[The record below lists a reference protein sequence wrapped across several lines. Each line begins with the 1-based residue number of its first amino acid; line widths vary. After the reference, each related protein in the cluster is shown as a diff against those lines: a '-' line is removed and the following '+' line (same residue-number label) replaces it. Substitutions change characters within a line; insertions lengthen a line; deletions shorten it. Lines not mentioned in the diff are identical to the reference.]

1 MKKLMTVLEIKH
13 FDAQGKLL
21 WEQKNIPNL
30 IHHAA
35 EQYFLSI
42 LFSSTEA
49 SVPLNYYC
57 GLDNRVSP
65 DASDTLANLSQEPT
79 QFAYA
84 RQAVSSTT
92 GFTIGLNTD
101 DIYQAT
107 SNVLTFNASGGS
119 WGPVK
124 NVFLATTVNNSGVL
138 LSTAALDG
146 SRFLN
151 DGESTTLRL
160 GLTLRDA
167 SNAVFV

>member
-21 WEQKNIPNL
+21 WEKKHIPNV

-35 EQYFLSI
+35 EQYFLSV
-42 LFSSTEA
+42 LFNTTA
-49 SVPLNYYC
+49 ATVPINYYC
-57 GLDNRVSP
+57 GLDNRTSP

-79 QFAYA
+79 QFGYT
-84 RQAVSSTT
+84 RQAVSSST
-92 GFTIGLNTD
+92 GFTVGLNTD
-101 DIYQAT
+101 SIYQAT
-107 SNVLTFNASGGS
+107 SNVLTFVASGGS

>member
-1 MKKLMTVLEIKH
+1 MTVLEIKH
-13 FDAQGKLL
+13 FDVNGKLL
-21 WEQKNIPNL
+21 WEKNNIKNIV
-30 IHHAA
+30 HHAA
-35 EQYFLSI
+35 EEYFLNV
-42 LFSSTEA
+42 LFSTTSA

-57 GLDNRVSP
+57 GLDNRTSP
-65 DASDTLANLSQEPT
+65 DVSDTLANLSQEPT
-79 QFAYA
+79 QFGYA
-84 RQAVSSTT
+84 RQSVSSTT

-101 DIYQAT
+101 SVYQAT
-107 SNVLTFNASGGS
+107 SNVLTFVASGGS

>member
-1 MKKLMTVLEIKH
+1 
-13 FDAQGKLL
+13 
-21 WEQKNIPNL
+21 
-30 IHHAA
+30 
-35 EQYFLSI
+35 
-42 LFSSTEA
+42 
-49 SVPLNYYC
+49 
-57 GLDNRVSP
+57 
-65 DASDTLANLSQEPT
+65 
-79 QFAYA
+79 
-84 RQAVSSTT
+84 VSSTT

-107 SNVLTFNASGGS
+107 SNVLTFVASGGS